1 MDVPYLEEF
10 TGERRIRKKGKVKSA
25 VLDGLFS
32 NHIRRIAVRQVRVK
46 LMQLEELSQRI
57 AGLEELFAEKMRY
70 DEQKERA
77 FDELYNEL
85 SMYKNNFVEQS
96 LLGVYKDIILLYDN
110 VTRSLQEMTR
120 EEQAGTDLAEFAE
133 FVLTEIV
140 EILYRRGIEL
150 IDSSEYFDA
159 SIQRAVAVEYVS
171 EPGLD
176 NKVLRVVRRGF
187 RSELRVI
194 RPEEVVVARYRAEGG
209 EQA

>member
-1 MDVPYLEEF
+1 M
-10 TGERRIRKKGKVKSA
+10 
-25 VLDGLFS
+25 
-32 NHIRRIAVRQVRVK
+32 RQVRVK